1 MMSHEKNKLKEQ
13 SEEVTFSFQDAK
25 DQIHELSCKYN
36 SSQIDKKY
44 LQQRSDRLQ
53 SDISRYRE
61 MQKTH
66 LDELDH
72 ARSECHKAWKNME
85 EARDETMK
93 VKKMHDETMH
103 SQLIINRQLE
113 EKYNDIVEQ
122 LDLMRE
128 CLEQTK
134 DEVIHSQK
142 TIHQLKQALQ
152 NEQTLANEKKDASGK
167 NIDDEEDTPLSHRSR
182 KELLESLKRKTV
194 QKDTDMIQYTDESNI
209 PPVYRLTFDQIRL
222 AFPDLRPNLGS
233 QTLPSPTK
241 KSGFSSLNEGGQS
254 YNKPSKTLP
263 SPLKTKNFAAF
274 GARSHSIESY
284 SSSGLGST
292 SNEDILKRKTF
303 SEASPSQRKGSS
315 QSPPK
320 CSYTSQMSLQERRK
334 TLQSP
339 KYYSEGDLD
348 APCISLPADMEEL
361 RKQGAPFLQE
371 LNLQKCHERQLSDDS
386 SIFTDNGSVTTTN
399 IGDVYV
405 STTIKQSP
413 EMDYPPSKIHS
424 IRSIPTGKNRRSAST
439 PIMVDRCNPL
449 EPTNV
454 FVYRD
459 GDEDG
464 PDGDIEGGNFRKRS
478 RNNVD
483 AGEKSKWQIEKE
495 RRRSSSCPSVNKYI
509 LNERSKSVIEI

>member
-1 MMSHEKNKLKEQ
+1 M
-13 SEEVTFSFQDAK
+13 
-25 DQIHELSCKYN
+25 
-36 SSQIDKKY
+36 
-44 LQQRSDRLQ
+44 
-53 SDISRYRE
+53 
-61 MQKTH
+61 
-66 LDELDH
+66 
-72 ARSECHKAWKNME
+72 
-85 EARDETMK
+85 
-93 VKKMHDETMH
+93 
-103 SQLIINRQLE
+103 
-113 EKYNDIVEQ
+113 
-122 LDLMRE
+122 
-128 CLEQTK
+128 
-134 DEVIHSQK
+134 
-142 TIHQLKQALQ
+142 
-152 NEQTLANEKKDASGK
+152 
-167 NIDDEEDTPLSHRSR
+167 PLSHRSR

-194 QKDTDMIQYTDESNI
+194 QKDTEVIQYTDESNI

-241 KSGFSSLNEGGQS
+241 KSGFSGLNDGGQS
-254 YNKPSKTLP
+254 YGKPSKTLP

-284 SSSGLGST
+284 SSSGLGS
-292 SNEDILKRKTF
+292 SSSEDIMKRKTF
-303 SEASPSQRKGSS
+303 SETRDSGNPMSPTQQKNPA

-320 CSYTSQMSLQERRK
+320 ASYTSQMSLQERRR

-339 KYYSEGDLD
+339 KYFSEGDLD

-361 RKQGAPFLQE
+361 RKHEAPFLQE
-371 LNLQKCHERQLSDDS
+371 LNLQKCHDRQLSDDS
-386 SIFTDNGSVTTTN
+386 SIFTDNSSTTTATTN

-405 STTIKQSP
+405 STTIRQSP

-424 IRSIPTGKNRRSAST
+424 IRSTPAGKNRRSAST
-439 PIMVDRCNPL
+439 PIMVERGNPL

-459 GDEDG
+459 GDEDS
-464 PDGDIEGGNFRKRS
+464 PDGDSEGGNFRKRS

-483 AGEKSKWQIEKE
+483 ADEKSKWRIEME